1 MATFLPYI
9 AMASSAVSGFA
20 SMRASQ
26 SEANA
31 LDAQASQ
38 SEFQGRVNALQH
50 RKQGNEILRR
60 MNSIIATNIAR
71 GSARGLNPLA
81 SGEAVDMVNAYN
93 RKYGVDEILT
103 SRDSAEVAREMSKY
117 QASQYRTSAST
128 LRKLAP
134 LKMFGSVSTGLSTAY
149 QINPNFAIFQGFDV
163 TPTKLG

>member
-93 RKYGVDEILT
+93 RKYGVDELNHFLDIVIVLLRRFPIVLAKSLLT
-103 SRDSAEVAREMSKY
+103 MSKN
-117 QASQYRTSAST
+117 
-128 LRKLAP
+128 L
-134 LKMFGSVSTGLSTAY
+134 VC
-149 QINPNFAIFQGFDV
+149 
-163 TPTKLG
+163 